1 MRIVCPKCE
10 LKGQVDAA
18 PTGAKTRIACVR
30 CATTFDAVFVE
41 GENQALVSE
50 ASLSEATFESGA
62 SGVSGAG
69 DMPVVSVE
77 SASTQETP
85 HEDRFN
91 ASAQVEES
99 HVRLEDFSAS
109 SPELMLEETVE
120 TQQHAPQEISDE
132 LSPQLAESWANE
144 TTKTGEQFVAE
155 AQSLKSGGVSKVHH
169 VSSDAYGIGVRLMRV
184 SPVWLLLVG
193 LGFISFIVFCNWL
206 IKPTQESG
214 DMARTI
220 PAVNNQA
227 TNQTANRRV
236 VAPASTAQSPADS
249 QVGTP
254 SDKPGVA
261 FIAAEAREAIPT
273 VAPKV
278 EAVEAKPTPEAK
290 PVVPASSTNHAGGA
304 KEGKVTIQIGSYN
317 VATEAEERVAKLK
330 SAGFE
335 ARSVRVEIPQRGTW
349 YRVQSGRFVGRDE
362 AERYGKQLREKGVV
376 SSFITTDVQE

>member
-144 TTKTGEQFVAE
+144 TTKTGEPFVAE

-220 PAVNNQA
+220 AVNNQA
-227 TNQTANRRV
+227 TNQTANRRA
-236 VAPASTAQSPADS
+236 APTSTALSPADS
-249 QVGTP
+249 QAGTP
-254 SDKPGVA
+254 SSEPGVA
-261 FIAAEAREAIPT
+261 FIAAEAREARGWS
-273 VAPKV
+273 
-278 EAVEAKPTPEAK
+278 ER
-290 PVVPASSTNHAGGA
+290 
-304 KEGKVTIQIGSYN
+304 GKGHDSD
-317 VATEAEERVAKLK
+317 RFL
-330 SAGFE
+330 
-335 ARSVRVEIPQRGTW
+335 QRGDG
-349 YRVQSGRFVGRDE
+349 GRGT
-362 AERYGKQLREKGVV
+362 GG
-376 SSFITTDVQE
+376 